1 MNAVAITIFHRTAD
15 PEVFDAWVDEVQT
28 AAEATPGLVR

>member
-1 MNAVAITIFHRTAD
+1 MRAVAITIFHF
-15 PEVFDAWVDEVQT
+15 FDAWVDEVQT